1 MLLNKTLQLL
11 GTVTVDEL
19 HLVTVFEGHKGQASA
34 SGDIMLE
41 TWTWPFFLLDLGEGN
56 ARGGMLGTQRLV
68 DWLHCSG
75 ADVSAHIEHSEQ
87 SRPFSDR
94 VTEAGGLRD
103 LKWVGESESFG
114 HFRFVPFG

>member
-41 TWTWPFFLLDLGEGN
+41 T
-56 ARGGMLGTQRLV
+56 
-68 DWLHCSG
+68 
-75 ADVSAHIEHSEQ
+75 
-87 SRPFSDR
+87 
-94 VTEAGGLRD
+94 
-103 LKWVGESESFG
+103 
-114 HFRFVPFG
+114 